1 VLFTNTSVTS
11 ILQVSLNSDT
21 LISKDVTIQEA
32 TIKFNIAY
40 LASSARISVIL
51 SDEDGTQAGNA
62 TVTVTS
68 IGVVTV
74 SLKQVLTSLIAEY
87 QKSFTIRAIRGSI
100 LKASL
105 GIETPNVAVNI
116 EEQVTSTLEVAPTP
130 TSTSTSVTQELGT
143 GLSAGAI
150 AGIVV
155 GAVAGVVVVIG
166 LIGVVVII
174 VAVIIRI
181 RNKKKIRIEEQNNF
195 NSFF

>member
-1 VLFTNTSVTS
+1 M
-11 ILQVSLNSDT
+11 
-21 LISKDVTIQEA
+21 
-32 TIKFNIAY
+32 
-40 LASSARISVIL
+40 ASSARISVIL